1 MVASA
6 PVKVKRLIPFD
17 DAPAWL
23 SHVEIER
30 DGDKIRFTAVKRS
43 DIELGSFSIDID
55 KMIKTAYEMKKED

>member
-1 MVASA
+1 M
-6 PVKVKRLIPFD
+6 KVKRLVPFD

-30 DGDKIRFTAVKRS
+30 DGDKIKFTAVKQS

-55 KMIKTAYEMKKED
+55 KMIKTVYEMKKED